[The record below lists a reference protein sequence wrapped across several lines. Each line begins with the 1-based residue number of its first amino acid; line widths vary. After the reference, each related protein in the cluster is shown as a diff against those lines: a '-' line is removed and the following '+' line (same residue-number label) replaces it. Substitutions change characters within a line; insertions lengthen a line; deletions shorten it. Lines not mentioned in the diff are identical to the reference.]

1 MVLSRQHA
9 IVLRTAL
16 IVFLVCG
23 PALYILAAPRKA
35 QHNYALARIRAV
47 GQQVSPSKSPTDAPV
62 APSLPA
68 PQPSTP
74 PPSAAAASGVI
85 SVASQPSGSAQ
96 AMPAEIPASQ
106 YEAKSVSRK
115 VAVLIVGK
123 VNAEVETRNTVGH
136 LIRPLIAEF
145 GATNV
150 HLYLCV
156 DTPNAARVQSMKF
169 GPAAPLRVFQH
180 DIRDGK
186 NVAKTIWNPQ
196 WARLAMCYDEV
207 KAYATKAG
215 HFNYEWFVRSRPD
228 TLFFGD
234 APSPLEDLPIDTVH
248 APARVIGGS
257 RMEEINPID
266 DIWAYAGAI
275 VLRHTLHSSC
285 NFGCTRQPKGPT
297 PCAGGERGL
306 QQSAVSHAC
315 HLCLFAFM

>member
-1 MVLSRQHA
+1 
-9 IVLRTAL
+9 
-16 IVFLVCG
+16 
-23 PALYILAAPRKA
+23 
-35 QHNYALARIRAV
+35 
-47 GQQVSPSKSPTDAPV
+47 
-62 APSLPA
+62 
-68 PQPSTP
+68 
-74 PPSAAAASGVI
+74 
-85 SVASQPSGSAQ
+85 
-96 AMPAEIPASQ
+96 MPAEIPASQ

-315 HLCLFAFM
+315 HLCLFAFMQMHLVKTTILASLSIQLLAMPSNLDPRRAC